1 MVTAADPG
9 ETRTSVWLA
18 VRPAAPARRRSDALN
33 GLDRERITAASVRL
47 LDADG
52 LARFS
57 MRRLAAGLGVTAMSL
72 YWYVDTKQDLL
83 ELALD
88 RALGELGLPTAGA
101 EEPGAEDPGES
112 PVEGAGEGWPGRLQT
127 LARRYRRVLADHPWV
142 APLTAAYP
150 NIGPHA
156 RAFDAALQRLLDA
169 TGLVDAARTGAHL
182 AVSQFLHGCGGTA
195 RRAPEPD
202 FCLAL
207 DVLIA
212 GIEAKAPV
220 GPGADRANAAA
231 RPTPIAQASTG
242 QGRTGQGRTGQES
255 AGQAS
260 ARP

>member
-1 MVTAADPG
+1 MVTAADAG

-18 VRPAAPARRRSDALN
+18 ARPAAPARRRSEAAS
-33 GLDRERITAASVRL
+33 GLDRERITAATVRL

-88 RALGELGLPTAGA
+88 SALGELRLPPETAATTAGSKA
-101 EEPGAEDPGES
+101 ASTAGSTRAPAAASAGES
-112 PVEGAGEGWPGRLQT
+112 AGASAEAGWPGRLRV
-127 LARRYRRVLADHPWV
+127 LARGYRRVLADHPWV
-142 APLTAAYP
+142 APLTAAFP

-169 TGLVDAARTGAHL
+169 TGLVGAARTGAHL
-182 AVSQFLHGCGGTA
+182 AVSQFLHGCGGTV
-195 RRAPEPD
+195 RRAPEGD

-207 DVLIA
+207 DVVIA
-212 GIEAKAPV
+212 GIEAKAR
-220 GPGADRANAAA
+220 GDR
-231 RPTPIAQASTG
+231 G
-242 QGRTGQGRTGQES
+242 
-255 AGQAS
+255 
-260 ARP
+260 

>member
-18 VRPAAPARRRSDALN
+18 ARPAAPARRRSDAPS
-33 GLDRERITAASVRL
+33 GLDRDRITAATVRL

-88 RALGELGLPTAGA
+88 RAFGELRSPTAA
-101 EEPGAEDPGES
+101 T
-112 PVEGAGEGWPGRLQT
+112 EGAAAEGGGTGWPGQLQA
-127 LARRYRRVLADHPWV
+127 LARGYRRVLADHTWV
-142 APLTAAYP
+142 APLTAAFP

-182 AVSQFLHGCGGTA
+182 AVSQFLHGCGGTV
-195 RRAPEPD
+195 RRAPEGD

-212 GIEAKAPV
+212 GIQAKAAT
-220 GPGADRANAAA
+220 GRAPTT
-231 RPTPIAQASTG
+231 RP
-242 QGRTGQGRTGQES
+242 
-255 AGQAS
+255 
-260 ARP
+260 

>member
-18 VRPAAPARRRSDALN
+18 ARPAAPARRRSEAPSV
-33 GLDRERITAASVRL
+33 LDRDRITAATVRL

-88 RALGELGLPTAGA
+88 RAFGELRPPTAAAAGA
-101 EEPGAEDPGES
+101 
-112 PVEGAGEGWPGRLQT
+112 VEGGGTGWPGQLQA
-127 LARRYRRVLADHPWV
+127 LARGYRRVLADHPWV
-142 APLTAAYP
+142 APLTAAFP

-182 AVSQFLHGCGGTA
+182 AVSQFLHGCGGTV
-195 RRAPEPD
+195 RRAPEGD

-212 GIEAKAPV
+212 GIEAKAPT
-220 GPGADRANAAA
+220 GRAPT
-231 RPTPIAQASTG
+231 RP
-242 QGRTGQGRTGQES
+242 
-255 AGQAS
+255 
-260 ARP
+260 

>member
-18 VRPAAPARRRSDALN
+18 AKPAAPARRRSEAPS
-33 GLDRERITAASVRL
+33 GLDRDRITTATVRL

-57 MRRLAAGLGVTAMSL
+57 MRRLAAALGVTAMSL
-72 YWYVDTKQDLL
+72 YWYVDAKQDLL

-88 RALGELGLPTAGA
+88 RAFGELRPPTAVAEGA
-101 EEPGAEDPGES
+101 
-112 PVEGAGEGWPGRLQT
+112 VEGGGTGWPGQLQA
-127 LARRYRRVLADHPWV
+127 LARGYRRVLADHPWV
-142 APLTAAYP
+142 APLTAAFP

-182 AVSQFLHGCGGTA
+182 AVSQFLHGCGGTV
-195 RRAPEPD
+195 RRAPEGD

-212 GIEAKAPV
+212 GIEAKAPT
-220 GPGADRANAAA
+220 GRAPT
-231 RPTPIAQASTG
+231 RP
-242 QGRTGQGRTGQES
+242 
-255 AGQAS
+255 
-260 ARP
+260 

>member
-9 ETRTSVWLA
+9 GARTSVWLTA
-18 VRPAAPARRRSDALN
+18 RPAAPARRRTEAPS
-33 GLDRERITAASVRL
+33 GLDRERITAATVRL
-47 LDADG
+47 LDAEG

-72 YWYVDTKQDLL
+72 YWYVDTKHDLL

-88 RALGELGLPTAGA
+88 GALGELGLPAGP
-101 EEPGAEDPGES
+101 PGTGE
-112 PVEGAGEGWPGRLQT
+112 AGWPGRLQA
-127 LARRYRRVLADHPWV
+127 LARGYRRVLADHPWV

-169 TGLVDAARTGAHL
+169 AGLADAARTGAHL
-182 AVSQFLHGCGGTA
+182 AVSQFLQGCGGA
-195 RRAPEPD
+195 VRRAPEGD

-212 GIEAKAPV
+212 GIEAKAK
-220 GPGADRANAAA
+220 AKATARA
-231 RPTPIAQASTG
+231 
-242 QGRTGQGRTGQES
+242 
-255 AGQAS
+255 
-260 ARP
+260 

>member
-18 VRPAAPARRRSDALN
+18 ARPAAPARRRSEAPS
-33 GLDRERITAASVRL
+33 GLDRERITAATVRL

-52 LARFS
+52 LTRFS

-88 RALGELGLPTAGA
+88 SALGELRLPAPATEGVTASA
-101 EEPGAEDPGES
+101 T
-112 PVEGAGEGWPGRLQT
+112 EGATEIGVKTAAEAAAENGGAGWPGRLQA
-127 LARRYRRVLADHPWV
+127 LARDYRRVLADHPWV
-142 APLTAAYP
+142 APLTATYP

-156 RAFDAALQRLLDA
+156 RAFDTALQRLLDA

-182 AVSQFLHGCGGTA
+182 AVSQFLHGCGGTV
-195 RRAPEPD
+195 RRAPEGD

-212 GIEAKAPV
+212 GIAAKAPT
-220 GPGADRANAAA
+220 GRA
-231 RPTPIAQASTG
+231 
-242 QGRTGQGRTGQES
+242 S
-255 AGQAS
+255 AGQTPAGRAPVGQAPAGRAP